1 MRRAVSAS
9 GAGNAPD
16 HAATAETAADTA
28 ADKLLRLLLAFD
40 ASGDA
45 TLSDLARD
53 AGLPKSTTHR
63 LLATLQR
70 HDLVERAGQSRYR
83 LGFRAWLLGQ
93 RARPYQSLAHAAQ
106 PHLDA
111 LAASSGESAFL
122 TVSEQVYAVCVA
134 SADSP
139 SLMRLSL
146 RLGSLTPM
154 HLGAS
159 NRILM
164 ALLPPTDRALVARH
178 WVQDGADRAALEDD
192 LRSIRSAG
200 YVVTSSQLTSGATAI
215 AVPVFDEKGALIAG
229 LSIGGPT
236 DRFDETVAHGHL
248 AALRD
253 HADGISHDVAASLRL
268 ATPS

>member
-1 MRRAVSAS
+1 MSA
-9 GAGNAPD
+9 GRAPD
-16 HAATAETAADTA
+16 RAASAETATDTA
-28 ADKLLRLLLAFD
+28 ADKVLRLLLAFD
-40 ASGDA
+40 ATRDA
-45 TLSDLARD
+45 TLSDLASGAD
-53 AGLPKSTTHR
+53 LPKSTTHR

-70 HDLVERAGQSRYR
+70 HDLVERDEQSRYR

-111 LAASSGESAFL
+111 LSDASGESAFL
-122 TVSEQVYAVCVA
+122 TVSERVYAVCVA

-146 RLGSLTPM
+146 QLGSLTPM

-159 NRILM
+159 NRILL
-164 ALLPPTDRALVARH
+164 ASLPPADRALVARH
-178 WVQDGADRAALEDD
+178 WVQGEADRAALEED
-192 LRSIRSAG
+192 LRSIRAAG
-200 YVVTSSQLTSGATAI
+200 YVITSSQLTSGATAI
-215 AVPVFDEKGALIAG
+215 AVPVRDEKGALIAG

-248 AALRD
+248 AALRT
-253 HADGISHDVAASLRL
+253 HADGISHDVAVSLRL